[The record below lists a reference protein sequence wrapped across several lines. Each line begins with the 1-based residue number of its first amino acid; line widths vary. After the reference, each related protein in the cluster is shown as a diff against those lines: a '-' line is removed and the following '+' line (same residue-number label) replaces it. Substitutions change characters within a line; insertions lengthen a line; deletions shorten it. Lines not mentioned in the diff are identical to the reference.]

1 MVWLTM
7 EIPAPS
13 GWLYANEMVDH
24 PYTRYTRY
32 GITDDVR
39 GQIIPTLTRQER

>member
-24 PYTRYTRY
+24 PDTRY
-32 GITDDVR
+32 GITDDVP

>member
-7 EIPAPS
+7 LIPASS
-13 GWLYANEMVDH
+13 GWLCANEMVDY
-24 PYTRYTRY
+24 PYTRY
-32 GITDDVR
+32 GITDDAL